1 MTFRTV
7 IYYQGKIYKGKWTKG
22 TREDLETHS
31 ELMELLYDRED
42 VQKLT
47 LDTESGGKL
56 HFHSKILES
65 AVIELE
71 VQ

>member
-31 ELMELLYDRED
+31 ELM
-42 VQKLT
+42 
-47 LDTESGGKL
+47 
-56 HFHSKILES
+56 
-65 AVIELE
+65 
-71 VQ
+71 